1 MVEEKRYFIHGT
13 RRGYSA
19 LPYLMFWLL
28 KATNGCI
35 MQPFVVNVI
44 CVYLFL
50 LVYYSVIGKLTV
62 ILLPLAIAS
71 RAVQSLS
78 SLRATIAQNAA
89 RLAYNL
95 E

>member
-35 MQPFVVNVI
+35 
-44 CVYLFL
+44 YA
-50 LVYYSVIGKLTV
+50 
-62 ILLPLAIAS
+62 AI
-71 RAVQSLS
+71 RG
-78 SLRATIAQNAA
+78 
-89 RLAYNL
+89 
-95 E
+95 